1 MNLLTLLQRHEGKT
15 LEFKRDLSSPVNV
28 LRTIVAFANSAG
40 GVLLIGVEDESRNV
54 KGVESPLDAQ
64 ERLANIISTGIGPPL
79 MPAIEILP
87 WRDKTVIV
95 IDVFPSYSRPHHLV
109 ADGAERGTF
118 IRVGPSN
125 RQADE
130 PMREEL
136 RRTVRNESY
145 DEQPVPAL
153 NSEAIDFRAASE
165 LFAPHRKLAT
175 ADLESLH
182 LVTKHQRRLVPT
194 NGGILLFGV
203 QREAVFPDAWIQVGR
218 FAGTTRTGILDTR
231 EIHDYLAN
239 AIPLAV
245 EFVQKHA
252 RRSLKIEGVHRQ
264 ERWSIPL
271 PAVREAIT
279 NAVVHADYSQRG
291 APVRVLVFD
300 DRVEVE
306 NPGLLPFGLTIDDI
320 QNGVSKLRNRV
331 IGRVFKELGLIE
343 QWGSGIRRMIDTC
356 SESGLPAP
364 EFQEIGTHFRVTFRL
379 QGESP
384 AVMDPVGRRIL
395 AAIQASSGLSTKQVA
410 EAINLSPRSTRTR
423 LKALVEKGLIVEV
436 GSSSTDP
443 KRVYLP
449 VGRADR
455 AAEAEEP

>member
-15 LEFKRDLSSPVNV
+15 LEFKRDLSSPANV

-40 GVLLIGVEDESRNV
+40 GVLVIGIEDKTRGV
-54 KGVESPLDAQ
+54 KGVENPLDLQ
-64 ERLANIISTGIGPPL
+64 ERMANIISTGIAPPL

-87 WRDKTVIV
+87 WRDKSIIV
-95 IDVFPSYSRPHHLV
+95 AEVFPSYSRPHYLI
-109 ADGAERGTF
+109 AEGAELGTF

-125 RQADE
+125 RKADE

-145 DEQPVPAL
+145 DELPVPAL
-153 NSEAIDFRAASE
+153 NSEGVDFRAASE
-165 LFAPHRKLAT
+165 LFAPFRKLVHG
-175 ADLESLH
+175 DLESLH
-182 LVTKHQRRLVPT
+182 LVTRHQRRLVPT
-194 NGGILLFGV
+194 NGGIILFGAR
-203 QREAVFPDAWIQVGR
+203 REAIFPDAWIQVGR
-218 FAGTTRTGILDTR
+218 FAGITRTRILDAR
-231 EIHDYLAN
+231 EIHEYPAI

-252 RRSLKIEGVHRQ
+252 LRSFRIEGVRRE

-271 PAVREAIT
+271 PAVREAVT
-279 NAVVHADYSQRG
+279 NAVTHADYSQRG
-291 APVRVLVFD
+291 SPIRVLVFD

-306 NPGLLPFGLTIDDI
+306 NPGLLSFGLTVDDI

-343 QWGSGIRRMIDTC
+343 QWGSGIRRMIESC
-356 SESGLPAP
+356 RESGLPAP
-364 EFQEIGTHFRVTFRL
+364 ELQEIGTHFRVTFRL
-379 QGESP
+379 QKVSQT
-384 AVMDPVGRRIL
+384 VVDPVESHIL
-395 AAIQASSGLSTKQVA
+395 AAIEAGKGLNTKQIA
-410 EAINLSPRSTRTR
+410 EAVDLSPRSARTR

-436 GSSSTDP
+436 GSSPTDP

-449 VGRADR
+449 VERTDR
-455 AAEAEEP
+455 PGEAEPA